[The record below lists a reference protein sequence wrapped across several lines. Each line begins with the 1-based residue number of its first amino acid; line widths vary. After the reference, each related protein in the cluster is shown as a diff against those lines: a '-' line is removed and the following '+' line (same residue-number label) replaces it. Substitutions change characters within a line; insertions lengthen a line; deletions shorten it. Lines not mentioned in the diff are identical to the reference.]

1 MKIKSAR
8 RITPELSRC
17 IEVDSPDRLFASGGL
32 NGTSVLSH
40 NSVAQ
45 RNIVFGCILR
55 PDSWRFLGIDLKR
68 VELSVYRSYSNVVL
82 GIATT
87 LEDAITVLRFA
98 QQTMMKR
105 YTELET
111 LGLNNFLDL
120 PNKGQALMVMV
131 DEAGELLGSSG
142 VKALSAYTYIPN
154 LNGRRNISEI
164 QIGDTIFDNF
174 GHLTTVLD
182 KYIPGQQEQFD
193 LTLKNAQSVSS
204 GKLGKEVI
212 RTGADHYWV
221 VTCPDLEHDE
231 EHVLTTRD
239 LLAELD
245 LTAPGKTWKIK
256 RMANGV
262 QNDVQDLP
270 VDPYSLG
277 QYLSGQDRLS
287 FEQLEL
293 LSLRENERV
302 LPDRYLYSSMAQRV
316 ELLNGIMGSYVE
328 KPIFTTEDLYLV
340 QDVQRLI
347 SSLGFTPRLK
357 ESPWGVEL
365 SYDDIQE
372 EWFEIESIV
381 PIEDE
386 ADHQEMYCLR
396 VDAPQSQFL
405 CTENFVT
412 THNTDEG
419 KEQDMLKGEASMII
433 GSVARLGRAAGVHL
447 IIATQRPD
455 ATLIPGETK
464 ANLGVRL
471 NCGRTD
477 TNASSMILG
486 SGEGTRVKA
495 APRGRLYLQIYGKGD
510 HGQGFF
516 AQQEW
521 IDNYLAE
528 KGLNPDGTP
537 LSKKQSRLATV
548 RDMSEF
554 GEGADLDAREGIDNS
569 SVIDQIRQDEE
580 NGVIPEAS
588 EDDDDNWGFGDDDLD
603 SDGETVEA
611 EEAPKAPRNDSW
623 GELELGKGS
632 NDKNHRPED
641 DWDDELDDIINGNF
655 DK

>member
-8 RITPELSRC
+8 RIAPELSRC
-17 IEVDSPDRLFASGGL
+17 IEVDSPDRLFASGGTY
-32 NGTSVLSH
+32 GTSILSH

-142 VKALSAYTYIPN
+142 VKALAANTYIPN
-154 LNGRRNISEI
+154 LSGRRNISEI
-164 QIGDTIFDNF
+164 QVGDVVFDNKGRF
-174 GHLTTVLD
+174 TQVLD
-182 KYIPGQQEQFD
+182 KYIPEQQEQFD
-193 LTLKNAQSVSS
+193 LTIKNAQSVSS
-204 GKLGKEVI
+204 GKLAKEVI

-221 VTCPDLEHDE
+221 VTCPDVDHPED
-231 EHVLTTRD
+231 HVITTRD
-239 LLAELD
+239 LLAELE
-245 LTAPGKTWKIK
+245 LTTPGNTWKIK
-256 RMANGV
+256 RAITGV
-262 QNDVQDLP
+262 HNNIQKLLVEP
-270 VDPYSLG
+270 HEFG
-277 QYLSGQDRLS
+277 RYLAGKAEIDSAT
-287 FEQLEL
+287 LERIASYGGDML
-293 LSLRENERV
+293 AI
-302 LPDRYLYSSMAQRV
+302 PDRYLYSSVDQRL
-316 ELLNGIMGSYVE
+316 ELLDGLFENEEFIT
-328 KPIFTTEDLYLV
+328 KDLYLV
-340 QDVQRLI
+340 QDVQRVI
-347 SSLGFTPRLK
+347 ASMGFTATL
-357 ESPWGVEL
+357 EEVEAGVKITYTED
-365 SYDDIQE
+365 SD

-386 ADHQEMYCLR
+386 SDLQEMYCLR
-396 VDAPQSQFL
+396 VSSPDSQFL
-405 CTENFVT
+405 CTENFIT

-477 TNASSMILG
+477 SNASSMILG

-516 AQQEW
+516 APQTW
-521 IDNYLAE
+521 IDEYLAA

-569 SVIDQIRQDEE
+569 SVIEQIRQEEESGVSLPSDDE
-580 NGVIPEAS
+580 I
-588 EDDDDNWGFGDDDLD
+588 DDDDDWGFGEDD
-603 SDGETVEA
+603 SEEGEA
-611 EEAPKAPRNDSW
+611 EAKPRQDNW
-623 GELELGKGS
+623 GELELGKGA

-655 DK
+655 EK